1 MALFK
6 EILPL
11 RVIPYWSVGEIRQSG
26 QNASENLI
34 RRTFNGVT
42 FRSIKGSRYCSGI
55 LLAGLQAKVAA
66 TIFSPASLPDF
77 VSFARDSEIL
87 PLRVL
92 HHMFSKI
99 G

>member
-11 RVIPYWSVGEIRQSG
+11 RVIPHWSVGEIRPCG
-26 QNASENLI
+26 KNASENHI

-42 FRSIKGSRYCSGI
+42 FRSIMGSRYCSGI

-66 TIFSPASLPDF
+66 IIFSPASLPDF
-77 VSFARDSEIL
+77 INFARDSEIL
-87 PLRVL
+87 PLRFL
-92 HHMFSKI
+92 HHIFSKI